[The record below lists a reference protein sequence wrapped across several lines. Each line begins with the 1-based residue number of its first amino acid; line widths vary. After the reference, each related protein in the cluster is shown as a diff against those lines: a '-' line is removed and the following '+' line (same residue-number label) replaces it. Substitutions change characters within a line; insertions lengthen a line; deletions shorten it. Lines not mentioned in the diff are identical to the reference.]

1 MHACTACTACSEQH
15 ACMHKTSSLA
25 RSLARS
31 LVLYSTPFLLLQA
44 LIHNHKLH
52 ARPICDSPLHF
63 QPFTCNFI
71 RVLLHGRPNFS
82 VQYITEFSIGMQCTL
97 AYIYTFV
104 MHACM
109 QQLKFCSC
117 DDLKCLPTNLHAVH
131 ECMHACMCAHFVLLQ
146 SSLGASQP
154 ASQPASHALSQPRDQ
169 IANDSSLYV

>member
-52 ARPICDSPLHF
+52 ARPICESPLHF
-63 QPFTCNFI
+63 LPFTCNFI

-82 VQYITEFSIGMQCTL
+82 VQYITFSIGMQCTL